1 MRRGFTLI
9 ELITTL
15 VVMGI
20 IVLITIPLLYQGL
33 INSRQQ
39 LYNEQIT
46 KLLQAGKNWGLKN
59 PDDLPKNNGEYLF
72 MSPKDLAKLGFV
84 DSEEIIDPR
93 DNSEIKGCIVVK
105 KENDK
110 YDYKY
115 EEANCS
121 SIKGEYLIKF
131 DDNINL
137 KEKVE
142 VNSTYQEQNVKA
154 TDFDGNE
161 LVVTG
166 PTIKKSGTNEVVMY
180 VDTSHIGDKY
190 DLIYKT
196 EDSNGNKKELKIEV
210 TIVDTI
216 APEIVVQG
224 KNKNFTYYYSTTSG
238 TFEIPQA
245 TVTDNSG
252 EVKQFNGKDY
262 KVTSN
267 VSSIVGTY
275 KIIYEAED
283 KSGNKKKLTVTVVID
298 NTDIPIIKEVKGNP
312 TIWQNKDVEL
322 TISKV
327 VSKSKIVE
335 YSFDDGETWQ
345 KTNKKTFDKNQTVKM
360 KVKDQDG
367 NESLT
372 YEVGITK
379 IDKTGPS
386 KPIITLKKNNTGG
399 EIIASG
405 EWTNTDVVQIQ
416 TSKDEE
422 SGEVVYER
430 SIDLKTWKPM
440 EINAVETKEQEQNYY
455 VRAKDNAGNVSEAS
469 DMYVIRIDKTPPL
482 CGQIIVTEGTLG
494 DNDWYISNIKLS
506 YKNGSDSASG
516 HENTVLNINEITNDT
531 KGTEVK
537 LTTTDKAGN
546 KCQVSQTYKLDKTN
560 PNCGSVRVTSGVGGN
575 NGWYRSDIT
584 LEPVNGS
591 DDMSGHASTTIDRNT
606 IQGDTGGTGVNITTK
621 DKAGNKC
628 TTAQSFRIDKTP
640 PTISI
645 QVHNITH
652 GTVYTNLEQAFD
664 NFGIYCNRY
673 ETPGFIGVRYVG
685 IDNLSGIEAVYK
697 YHAYAPGAA
706 SGCGVNSYN
715 TFIQAGFERFAT
727 NVYTH
732 FLQCNSGGQV
742 YIKAKACDNA
752 GNCSNVSYSE
762 ARWNITSMKSLTRNK
777 CRVCSD
783 TYHCSA

>member
-1 MRRGFTLI
+1 MT
-9 ELITTL
+9 
-15 VVMGI
+15 
-20 IVLITIPLLYQGL
+20 YH
-33 INSRQQ
+33 
-39 LYNEQIT
+39 
-46 KLLQAGKNWGLKN
+46 

-360 KVKDQDG
+360 KVKF
-367 NESLT
+367 NEEIDEPIFALSIKDFKGLELGGVNT
-372 YEVGITK
+372 RAYKKITGLYEKGDTVIVEFKQTFPLAPERYTLSFGCTK
-379 IDKTGPS
+379 ITHNGDLEVFDRKYDA
-386 KPIITLKKNNTGG
+386 LFV
-399 EIIASG
+399 EIIAFRDCLG
-405 EWTNTDVVQIQ
+405 L
-416 TSKDEE
+416 
-422 SGEVVYER
+422 
-430 SIDLKTWKPM
+430 IDLKS
-440 EINAVETKEQEQNYY
+440 EINLIKE
-455 VRAKDNAGNVSEAS
+455 
-469 DMYVIRIDKTPPL
+469 
-482 CGQIIVTEGTLG
+482 
-494 DNDWYISNIKLS
+494 
-506 YKNGSDSASG
+506 
-516 HENTVLNINEITNDT
+516 
-531 KGTEVK
+531 
-537 LTTTDKAGN
+537 
-546 KCQVSQTYKLDKTN
+546 
-560 PNCGSVRVTSGVGGN
+560 
-575 NGWYRSDIT
+575 
-584 LEPVNGS
+584 
-591 DDMSGHASTTIDRNT
+591 
-606 IQGDTGGTGVNITTK
+606 
-621 DKAGNKC
+621 
-628 TTAQSFRIDKTP
+628 
-640 PTISI
+640 
-645 QVHNITH
+645 
-652 GTVYTNLEQAFD
+652 
-664 NFGIYCNRY
+664 
-673 ETPGFIGVRYVG
+673 
-685 IDNLSGIEAVYK
+685 
-697 YHAYAPGAA
+697 
-706 SGCGVNSYN
+706 
-715 TFIQAGFERFAT
+715 
-727 NVYTH
+727 
-732 FLQCNSGGQV
+732 
-742 YIKAKACDNA
+742 
-752 GNCSNVSYSE
+752 
-762 ARWNITSMKSLTRNK
+762 
-777 CRVCSD
+777 
-783 TYHCSA
+783 

>member
-20 IVLITIPLLYQGL
+20 IVLITIPMLYQGL

-405 EWTNTDVVQIQ
+405 EWTNTNIVQIQ
-416 TSKDEE
+416 TSKEEE
-422 SGEVVYER
+422 SGNIEYER
-430 SIDLKTWKPM
+430 STDLKTWKPM

-455 VRAKDNAGNVSEAS
+455 VRAKDKAGNVSEAS
-469 DMYVIRIDKTPPL
+469 DMYVIRIDKTKPVCNSSGGSSDWQYENITL
-482 CGQIIVTEGTLG
+482 IGKCTDKSGEINSGCVKDYIEKIISSNTDTSISPGTV
-494 DNDWYISNIKLS
+494 Y
-506 YKNGSDSASG
+506 
-516 HENTVLNINEITNDT
+516 
-531 KGTEVK
+531 
-537 LTTTDKAGN
+537 DKAGN
-546 KCQVSQTYKLDKTN
+546 SAVCPNQTVKLDKNDYVVTFKNCYGQDAKTQTLKRTQNATAPSSDSMHTDEYKFYNWVGNYNNVDSNRTITANCVNLNNNVSYGACFNSCGNTN
-560 PNCGSVRVTSGVGGN
+560 NDNWQYNSIIAPNDSYWNGTTLTDFTFASSYATSLQVHLGNLGWGVRVNGNFRQGNYWNDFPKN
-575 NGWYRSDIT
+575 NGYA
-584 LEPVNGS
+584 
-591 DDMSGHASTTIDRNT
+591 HASTFFGFDKQ
-606 IQGDTGGTGVNITTK
+606 IQAIAVVFSDPGILSTHKFCCSAYYNNSWHPTEAGVSKSSPGICGTTG
-621 DKAGNKC
+621 
-628 TTAQSFRIDKTP
+628 Q
-640 PTISI
+640 
-645 QVHNITH
+645 
-652 GTVYTNLEQAFD
+652 
-664 NFGIYCNRY
+664 
-673 ETPGFIGVRYVG
+673 G
-685 IDNLSGIEAVYK
+685 IDLR
-697 YHAYAPGAA
+697 
-706 SGCGVNSYN
+706 
-715 TFIQAGFERFAT
+715 GFKFYFKLK
-727 NVYTH
+727 NNP
-732 FLQCNSGGQV
+732 C
-742 YIKAKACDNA
+742 
-752 GNCSNVSYSE
+752 
-762 ARWNITSMKSLTRNK
+762 
-777 CRVCSD
+777 
-783 TYHCSA
+783 